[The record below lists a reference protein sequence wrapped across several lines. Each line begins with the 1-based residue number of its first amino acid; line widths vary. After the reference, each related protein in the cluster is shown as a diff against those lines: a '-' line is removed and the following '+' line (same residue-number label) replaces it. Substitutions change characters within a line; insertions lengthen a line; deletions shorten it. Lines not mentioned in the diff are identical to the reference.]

1 MTDED
6 DELEP
11 CEEDQTLLQAAF
23 IVSSPG
29 KQIQLTGRDLEP
41 EIRLQMEDCG
51 LMED

>member
-1 MTDED
+1 MPDED

-11 CEEDQTLLQAAF
+11 CEEDQALLQAAF

-29 KQIQLTGRDLEP
+29 KQIQLTGRYLEP